1 MESNSGYLLKYFLLY
16 LNVSIWH
23 NLSSRSSIQL
33 IAKNIEI
40 IGKGGSVEET
50 LMYNSQS
57 FLNQTTLDLRKEK
70 WCFLYRKL
78 TVFWLKRFFH
88 RTTFISITFL

>member
-1 MESNSGYLLKYFLLY
+1 MCLFAY

-33 IAKNIEI
+33 IAENIEI

-50 LMYNSQS
+50 LMYNSQHTAKLEFS
-57 FLNQTTLDLRKEK
+57 FPFTL
-70 WCFLYRKL
+70 C
-78 TVFWLKRFFH
+78 
-88 RTTFISITFL
+88 

>member
-33 IAKNIEI
+33 IAENIEI

-70 WCFLYRKL
+70 W
-78 TVFWLKRFFH
+78 TVFCLKRFFR